1 MHTALLLEMAAD
13 AAPDRLALGRKAYG
27 LTFVETRRRA
37 QRAAAF
43 LAEKGGDNV
52 AFVGLNGPA
61 LPIAVFASGLIA
73 KPFAPLNYRLPDA
86 DLKKLLARTAP
97 AVAIVDDDM
106 VGRLGETPGVTVV
119 PRSQFEKIAGADG
132 DAEELP
138 YAEPDIAVL
147 LFTSGTTGEPKAAI
161 LRHSNLTSYVISTV
175 EFLGAEEGEAALV
188 SVPPYHIAGISAV
201 LTGIYGG
208 RRIVHLEA
216 FTPEAWV
223 EAAAA
228 EDISHA
234 MVVPTMLGRILDI
247 LEKRGESL
255 PSLRALSYG
264 GGRMPQPVIERAL
277 QMLPHVDFVNAYG
290 LTETSS
296 TIAVLGPD
304 DHRMA
309 IYSDEEPVR
318 RRLGSV
324 GRPLPSLELEIRDP
338 DGAVVPPGQSGEI
351 YVRGEQVSGEYT
363 HKKVVQD
370 DGWFAT
376 NDGGWM
382 DEEGYLFVEGR
393 LDDVIVRGGENMS
406 PGEIED
412 VLREHPGVD
421 DVAVLGVPDDEWGEK
436 VAAVIVPKGD
446 QPSAEELAAFVK
458 GQLRS
463 SKTPEVWEFREALPY
478 NDTGKL
484 LRRQLKAEMAAAA
497 KRLAAV

>member
-13 AAPDRLALGRKAYG
+13 AAPDRLALGRKQDG
-27 LTFVETRRRA
+27 LTFGETQRRA
-37 QRAAAF
+37 KRGAAW
-43 LAEKGGDNV
+43 LAELGGENV
-52 AFVGLNGPA
+52 AFLGLNGPA
-61 LPIAVFASGLIA
+61 LPVALFASGLLGR
-73 KPFAPLNYRLPDA
+73 PFAPLNYRLPDV
-86 DLKKLLARTAP
+86 DLNKLLARTAP
-97 AVAIVDDDM
+97 SVAIVDDDM
-106 VGRLGETPGVTVV
+106 VGRVKPAPGVVV
-119 PRSQFEKIAGADG
+119 VTRSAFEAAASAPG
-132 DAEELP
+132 EVPELP
-138 YAEPDIAVL
+138 FADPNIAVL

-175 EFLGAEEGEAALV
+175 EFLGSEEGEAALV

-201 LTGIYGG
+201 LTGVYGG

-228 EDISHA
+228 EDITHA

-247 LEKRGESL
+247 LEKSGEGL

-277 QMLPHVDFVNAYG
+277 NLLPHVDFVNAYG

-296 TIAVLGPD
+296 TISVLGPD
-304 DHRMA
+304 DHRLA
-309 IYSDEEPVR
+309 LYSDDEAVK

-338 DGAVVPPGQSGEI
+338 DGKALPPGQSGEI

-412 VLREHPGVD
+412 VLREHPNVA
-421 DVAVLGVPDDEWGEK
+421 DVAVLGLPDNDWGEK
-436 VAAVIVPKGD
+436 VAAAVVLKDGA
-446 QPSAEELAAFVK
+446 PSTAELAAWVK
-458 GQLRS
+458 ARLRS

-484 LRRQLKAEMAAAA
+484 LRRQLKAEMSGKPAAA
-497 KRLAAV
+497 